1 MRITQ
6 LRRLQVV
13 AVSAVVLGSFLVA
26 PPAQAH
32 FRVAP
37 DTQWES
43 VYAGPATDATPQTRT
58 KQTNLQVLSKFNVKY
73 SNFPDWARVEVQAAI
88 DIWAANFPSP
98 VPISVDASW
107 GRSSSF
113 GILGSASNV
122 NFFQGFGGA
131 PDPSLWYSSA
141 LANALAGKDLD
152 KTKPEII
159 IQVNSSAQWNSRG
172 DGAPSSTEYDLES
185 VFLHEIAHGLGFA
198 SNDGYGLTRDATGKY
213 VAVGSLEQPTPF
225 DAYAQTVDGRR
236 LADVPTPSTEL
247 ASILTSSLVWSGPLG
262 IKANNGEKPKLYTP
276 SRYLAGSSTSHLD
289 EATFSKTGL
298 DSVMTPSLD
307 PGEIFREPG
316 PLVLAMMEDM
326 RNKPPAGMAINLPDV
341 PRNPKAYT
349 GDSSALVVFDAPAN
363 LRTAQLTE
371 YVVKNL
377 KTGVEKKSLTS
388 PVVMTG
394 LKNSTSYTFSII
406 ARNALG
412 DSPAA
417 ITAPMI
423 PQAAWKSTVL
433 DATANGKNLA
443 STTFNGLPAVAYTDS
458 ASGDLKLATFD
469 GKIWKKIT
477 VDGAGGSSGRT
488 KNSISGPIS
497 MCVNGTGVKQ
507 TLHIFYTDGTAKDLR
522 YVAFNGKS
530 FAFEIVDGNGAEL
543 NDYTDTVRVRS
554 SSDVS
559 VSNAC
564 VATPN
569 TVQVFYRDESQG
581 VLLGAVKI
589 KTAAWK
595 YELIDGDRATD
606 GRSTGDVG
614 FHLSAVFD
622 GSQTVVIY
630 DSVVEVNQK
639 QEISTGEVRVASR
652 AGTDA
657 TGWTYQTLDVPTDNA
672 NVFGFDVSLV
682 RIGNDVMAAWLAS
695 SLVSSPKPD
704 QIHWAL
710 LSNPAQVNSMTTESF
725 GTPGEHMLLDG
736 KTIIFGCQDR
746 LCSLD
751 TTKLALGQNAIH
763 LVTSAQG
770 SDTTQNAWVVVKKIK
785 YLLTSVG
792 GKLSLLK
799 P

>member
-1 MRITQ
+1 M
-6 LRRLQVV
+6 RRLQVI

-37 DTQWES
+37 DTTWANI
-43 VYAGPATDATPQTRT
+43 YAGPVTNATPQRRSAPS
-58 KQTNLQVLSKFNVKY
+58 NLQTISKFNVKY
-73 SNFPDWARVEVQAAI
+73 SNFPDWARIEVQAAI

-289 EATFSKTGL
+289 EDTFSKTGL
-298 DSVMTPSLD
+298 NSVMTPSLD

-326 RNKPPAGMAINLPDV
+326 RNKPPAGLATGLPDV

-394 LKNSTSYTFSII
+394 LKNSTSYTFSVI

-412 DSPAA
+412 DSPAV
-417 ITAPMI
+417 ITAPMT
-423 PQAAWKSTVL
+423 PQVAWKSTVL
-433 DATANGKNLA
+433 DSTANGKNLA
-443 STTFNGLPAVAYTDS
+443 SATFNGLPAIAYTDS
-458 ASGDLKLATFD
+458 VSGDLKLATFD

-477 VDGAGGSSGRT
+477 VDGAGGSNGRT
-488 KNSISGPIS
+488 KNLINGPIS

-522 YVAFNGKS
+522 YVTYNGKS
-530 FAFEIVDGNGAEL
+530 FAFDIVDGNGATL

-595 YELIDGDRATD
+595 YELVDGDRATD

-639 QEISTGEVRVASR
+639 QETSTGEVRVASR

-657 TGWTYQTLDVPTDNA
+657 TGWTYQTLDLPTDNA

-770 SDTTQNAWVVVKKIK
+770 SDSTQNAWVVVKKIK

>member
-1 MRITQ
+1 M
-6 LRRLQVV
+6 RRLQVI

-37 DTQWES
+37 DTTWANI
-43 VYAGPATDATPQTRT
+43 YAGPVTNATPQRRSAPS
-58 KQTNLQVLSKFNVKY
+58 NLQTISKFNVKY
-73 SNFPDWARVEVQAAI
+73 SNFPDWARIEVQAAI

-289 EATFSKTGL
+289 EDTFSKTGL
-298 DSVMTPSLD
+298 NSVMTPSLD

-326 RNKPPAGMAINLPDV
+326 RNKPPAGLATGLPDV

-394 LKNSTSYTFSII
+394 LKNSTSYTFSVI

-412 DSPAA
+412 DSPAV
-417 ITAPMI
+417 ITAPMT
-423 PQAAWKSTVL
+423 PQVAWKSTVL
-433 DATANGKNLA
+433 DSTANGKNLA
-443 STTFNGLPAVAYTDS
+443 SATFNGLPAIAYTES
-458 ASGDLKLATFD
+458 VSGDLKLATFD

-488 KNSISGPIS
+488 KNLINGPIS

-522 YVAFNGKS
+522 YVTYNGKS
-530 FAFEIVDGNGAEL
+530 FAFDIVDGNGATL

-595 YELIDGDRATD
+595 YELVDGDRATD

-639 QEISTGEVRVASR
+639 QETSTGEVRVASR

-657 TGWTYQTLDVPTDNA
+657 TGWTYQTLDLPTDNA

-770 SDTTQNAWVVVKKIK
+770 SDSTQNAWVVVKKIK